1 MNISKKIYS
10 LLLLSFIPIMSDG
23 VVNLLRP
30 YDRLLR
36 PEIYPESTFNVALWA
51 ERGIGEA
58 KGFSPNNDLVNV
70 LQIWNADQNALA
82 MLKGFSAASP
92 ITQLLD
98 SLGALDDGTRGHL
111 HFEGKLHLDYGG
123 AFGVRW
129 YFLPRTWASFSIPF
143 YAIRLKDVTSTDLTK
158 AITPADAQVKNLL
171 INNLSTIAQTLGD
184 GLQLQGWKRTGFGD
198 ANLLVESLFEF
209 PQARPLLKNVEVD
222 ARVGFSL
229 PTDRKTDADK
239 LFAFSYGYDGAV
251 GLMFGGGLN
260 VTLGC
265 WFKTGFDVQLIHL
278 FGNTRERR
286 IKTAINQTELL
297 LLAKTDAYKDYGL
310 IQRFSLFAQAYHIF
324 GGLSVLAGYQFLK
337 HGQSTLQLNSCDFSN
352 AIANTAVSLEE
363 SILHSLE
370 VNIHYDFNETW
381 CNSWI
386 DPQISLFA
394 RVPFNGK
401 RSLGFTTVGIILA
414 VDF

>member
-1 MNISKKIYS
+1 M
-10 LLLLSFIPIMSDG
+10 
-23 VVNLLRP
+23 VWV
-30 YDRLLR
+30 
-36 PEIYPESTFNVALWA
+36 
-51 ERGIGEA
+51 
-58 KGFSPNNDLVNV
+58 
-70 LQIWNADQNALA
+70 
-82 MLKGFSAASP
+82 
-92 ITQLLD
+92 
-98 SLGALDDGTRGHL
+98 
-111 HFEGKLHLDYGG
+111 
-123 AFGVRW
+123 
-129 YFLPRTWASFSIPF
+129 SFSIPF
-143 YAIRLKDVTSTDLTK
+143 YAVRLTDVTSSDLTK
-158 AITPADAQVKNLL
+158 NITPADAQVKNLL
-171 INNLSTIAQTLGD
+171 IDNLSTITQTLGN
-184 GLQLQGWKRTGFGD
+184 GLKLQGWKRTGFGD

-229 PTDRKTDADK
+229 PTDRKTDPDK

-265 WFKTGFDVQLIHL
+265 WFKTGFDVQLTHL

-337 HGQSTLQLNSCDFSN
+337 HGQSTLQLQSCDFSN
-352 AIANTAVSLEE
+352 TIANTAVSLEE
-363 SILHSLE
+363 SILHSFE
-370 VNIHYDFNETW
+370 GNIHYDFNENW
-381 CNSWI
+381 CDWSVA
-386 DPQISLFA
+386 PQLTLFT

-401 RSLGFTTVGIILA
+401 RAVGFTTIGAIFA